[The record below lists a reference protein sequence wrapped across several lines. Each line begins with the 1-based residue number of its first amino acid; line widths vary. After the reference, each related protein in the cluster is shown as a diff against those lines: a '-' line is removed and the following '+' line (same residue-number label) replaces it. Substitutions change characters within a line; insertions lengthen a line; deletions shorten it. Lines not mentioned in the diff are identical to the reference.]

1 MKWQSGKNADM
12 QRDSAAGAGCMHGC
26 FWQQDDWLRYFY
38 DVKLGVVAGV
48 GYIC

>member
-1 MKWQSGKNADM
+1 M
-12 QRDSAAGAGCMHGC
+12 QICSETAVLELAACTDVFGSR
-26 FWQQDDWLRYFY
+26 DDWLRYFY